1 MNRTIREA
9 AHVLGIRE
17 RALRDHL
24 RSTKALNKDGT
35 LAAKHLGQGKLTMDT
50 RSRWN
55 AKLQK
60 YSHYGVVMVTEAG
73 IDWLAQHLGVTV
85 TITKHKDAAA

>member
-9 AHVLGIRE
+9 AQVLGIRE

-24 RSTKALNKDGT
+24 RNTKALNKDGS
-35 LAAKHLGQGKLTMDT
+35 LAAMHIGRGHLFMDP

-55 AKLQK
+55 EQFKQ
-60 YSHYGVVMVTEAG
+60 YSHYSVVMVTEAG
-73 IDWLAQHLGVTV
+73 IDWLAKQLGVTV